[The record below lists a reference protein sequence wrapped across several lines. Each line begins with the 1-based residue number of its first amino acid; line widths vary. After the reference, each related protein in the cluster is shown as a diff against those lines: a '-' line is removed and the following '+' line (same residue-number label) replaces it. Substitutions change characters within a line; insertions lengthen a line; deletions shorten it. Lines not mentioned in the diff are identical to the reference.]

1 MSETNHDV
9 NVRVKTEGTDKATDD
24 IASMG
29 KASKKVHQQTMGQ
42 GKKELGTQ
50 QQSAKIT
57 KKEREERK
65 REIPR
70 ELRELREKN
79 KLFDTENKIRK
90 EKLKLLANEERQRR
104 RTFGGGFRGG
114 MKDRL
119 LPTMPRDRGEAGQ
132 MLGSAVGGAL
142 SSLLRNLTG
151 VAVAAFAKLVAMPF
165 AAIGEEYNAYRAHAL
180 DLKSLAGYAGGGATI
195 GGEYGVDSFRKNVGQ
210 KLGYMPEEVVS
221 AMAMTARATGSTKGT
236 GAALTFSRLLGQDVG
251 ETTGMFGQL
260 RQAGATDFTR
270 KGDGFKQMVKAVAA
284 GITTGLDRARLPEF
298 LTGVMELTS
307 RSAGRTGGDVSSV
320 PFSNLLATLGSTGA
334 SGLQGAR
341 GVSVARALE
350 EGFTNPGG
358 GEEGRALAL
367 SAMGFGRNGP
377 GGGRSFYDATKA
389 LEQGTT
395 KANPQFI
402 REMFEHA
409 NAVWGAGAGGG
420 EDANLHI
427 QKMLGDRLTLTQ
439 IEEVQKA
446 FAEGKDPTALLEAAM
461 ETERDVLV
469 DIRTLLSGGDDD
481 LLHEARRQSDIA
493 NENITA
499 GAQLKESL
507 ENMHDIMREFI
518 TEALPAVADTLRS
531 LSEFMTEMR
540 PVLRDLAGAMNSI
553 AHWLRGETE
562 VGEAVP
568 GGVRG
573 ETRLAERGLPST
585 KGKTPAEIDY
595 GQLTL
600 AEDRFRTRITADANL
615 RPTYTQL
622 INQGEMPAEDA
633 NTPRHL
639 QFRAREG
646 DSVSST
652 SIATTRREDR
662 LIALA
667 DTLARGLGYDQSTGP
682 TDTSGEVRAMLSFLL
697 SQGLNMPPSVRAI
710 LDRTGGPT

>member
-9 NVRVKTEGTDKATDD
+9 NIKVKTEGADKATDD

-29 KASKKVHQQTMGQ
+29 KASKKIHQQTMGQ

-79 KLFDTENKIRK
+79 KLFDTENKIRR

-119 LPTMPRDRGEAGQ
+119 MPTMPKDRGEAGQ
-132 MLGSAVGGAL
+132 MLGSAVAGAL
-142 SSLLRNLTG
+142 ANVLTG
-151 VAVAAFAKLVAMPF
+151 LAGAAIKMFTKLVSMPF
-165 AAIGEEYNAYRAHAL
+165 QAIGAEYEAYRTHAL
-180 DLKSLAGYAGGGATI
+180 SLKSLAGYGRGGATI
-195 GGEYGVDSFRKNVGQ
+195 SSVDALRKGPGQ
-210 KLGYMPEEVVS
+210 ALGYMPDEVVA
-221 AMAMTARATGSTKGT
+221 AMSMTARATGSTKGT
-236 GAALTFSRLLGQDVG
+236 DAALTFSRLLGQDVG

-270 KGDGFKQMVKAVAA
+270 KGDGFQQMVKAVAA

-298 LTGVMELTS
+298 LTGVMDLTT
-307 RSAGRTGGDVSSV
+307 RAAGRTGGDVSSV

-341 GVSVARALE
+341 GVAVARALE
-350 EGFTNPGG
+350 EGLTNPGG
-358 GEEGRALAL
+358 GEEGRAIAL

-377 GGGRSFYDATKA
+377 GGGRSFYDATSA

-395 KANPQFI
+395 EGNPQFI
-402 REMFEHA
+402 REMFEHV
-409 NAVWGAGAGGG
+409 NATMGAGAGGS
-420 EDANLHI
+420 EEANLAL
-427 QKMLGDRLTLTQ
+427 QQMLGGRLTLKQ

-446 FAEGKDPTALLEAAM
+446 FAEGKDPTALLEAAT

-481 LLHEARRQSDIA
+481 LLHEARRQSGIA
-493 NENITA
+493 NEQIDA
-499 GAQLKESL
+499 GAQLRESL
-507 ENMHDIMREFI
+507 ETMHDILRQFLLDTM
-518 TEALPAVADTLRS
+518 PAVVRTLKMLADL
-531 LSEFMTEMR
+531 MTEMK
-540 PVLRDLAGAMNSI
+540 PVLKDLAKAMNDLTS
-553 AHWLRGETE
+553 WLRRKQDFTTK
-562 VGEAVP
+562 VGERPA
-568 GGVRG
+568 GGVTG
-573 ETRLAERGLPST
+573 ETRLATRGVPST
-585 KGKTPAEIDY
+585 EGKTPAEIDY

-600 AEDRFRTRITADANL
+600 AEEQFRVRMTTDPNL
-615 RPTYTQL
+615 RPYYTQL
-622 INQGEMPAEDA
+622 INQGEMTAPD
-633 NTPRHL
+633 TRRGHG
-639 QFRAREG
+639 FRAMEG
-646 DSVSST
+646 DPVAST
-652 SIATTRREDR
+652 AISTTRREDR
-662 LIALA
+662 LVQLA
-667 DTLARGLGYDQSTGP
+667 DTLARGIGYTQSTGP